1 MRTSEG
7 TSYHSFTE
15 TARTFPS
22 MVCACREVV
31 SSGNPALPTPAPETE
46 GNLGR
51 WGRNVSAAGQVS
63 CRCGLGWE
71 RVARTH
77 LPWWAD
83 GHLWQ
88 TPQAVQ
94 KPNPRSTVFTCCCG
108 AGLWA
113 SAEERPLLCSKCPC
127 ILLRFQNLGK
137 QNPSSAPPKS
147 RLTRLFQTSTE
158 ASAHVGTGAGPGAPD
173 TPPLLRPGS
182 RAMLKNV
189 SYHLRVTVPWPVK

>member
-15 TARTFPS
+15 TVRTFPS
-22 MVCACREVV
+22 MLCACREVV
-31 SSGNPALPTPAPETE
+31 SSGNPALPTSAPETE

-51 WGRNVSAAGQVS
+51 WGRNMSAAGQVS
-63 CRCGLGWE
+63 CRCGPGMGE
-71 RVARTH
+71 GGPH
-77 LPWWAD
+77 
-83 GHLWQ
+83 
-88 TPQAVQ
+88 TPQAAQ

-137 QNPSSAPPKS
+137 QNPSSAPPNP

-158 ASAHVGTGAGPGAPD
+158 ASAHVGAGAGPGAPD
-173 TPPLLRPGS
+173 SAPLLRPDS

-189 SYHLRVTVPWPVK
+189 SYHLRVTVPRPVK